1 MSEPRDIRDLVGDD
15 VPEAE
20 LAELARVDALLR
32 SVPPPA
38 PEVPGT
44 LTRAVTGSRPDSSR
58 WRPRRLAVAVAL
70 AAALAALSFGVGT
83 WLSGGDEFDA
93 RGTVPMEATDNAR
106 GASALIRLGPPQGG
120 GNWEL
125 ELETKGLPKLPDGG
139 YYVLW
144 LSKDGE
150 YAATCGTFAVGSGT
164 TTVRMNAPYRLTDY
178 DAWVVTAVIPGQNEN
193 AEPPWLLKAEI
204 TQA

>member
-1 MSEPRDIRDLVGDD
+1 VSPRDFRDLVGDD
-15 VPEAE
+15 VPEDE

-44 LTRAVTGSRPDSSR
+44 LTRAITGAGPGSRR
-58 WRPRRLAVAVAL
+58 WRPRRLAIAVAL
-70 AAALAALSFGVGT
+70 AAALAALSFGVGS
-83 WLSGGDEFDA
+83 WLSGGNDFEA
-93 RGTVPMEATDNAR
+93 RGTVPMEASGQAR
-106 GASALIRLGPPQGG
+106 GASALIRLGPPKGG

-125 ELETKGLPKLPDGG
+125 ELETEGLPKLPEGG

-150 YAATCGTFAVGSGT
+150 YAATCGTFAVGSGK
-164 TTVRMNAPYRLTDY
+164 TTVRMNAPYRLAEY
-178 DAWVVTAVIPGQNEN
+178 DAWVVSAHVPGQKEGT
-193 AEPPWLLKAEI
+193 EPPWLLKAEI

>member
-1 MSEPRDIRDLVGDD
+1 VSEPRDIRDLVGDD
-15 VPEAE
+15 VPEEE

-32 SVPPPA
+32 SVPPPT
-38 PEVPGT
+38 PEVPAT
-44 LTRAVTGSRPDSSR
+44 LTRAITGPSSTS
-58 WRPRRLAVAVAL
+58 WRPRRLAIAVGI

-83 WLSGGDEFDA
+83 WLSGGDDFDA

-106 GASALIRLGPPQGG
+106 GASALIRLGPAQGG

-125 ELETKGLPKLPDGG
+125 ELETEGLPKLPKGG

-144 LSKDGE
+144 LSKNGE

-164 TTVRMNAPYRLTDY
+164 TTVRMNASYRLTDY

-204 TQA
+204 TRA

>member
-1 MSEPRDIRDLVGDD
+1 MTEPRDVRDLVGDD

-38 PEVPGT
+38 SEVPGT
-44 LTRAVTGSRPDSSR
+44 LTRAVTGSPRSKS
-58 WRPRRLAVAVAL
+58 WRPRGLAVAIAL

-83 WLSGGDEFDA
+83 WLSSSDDFDA
-93 RGTVPMEATDNAR
+93 RGTVPMKATDDAR
-106 GASALIRLGPPQGG
+106 GASGLIRLGPAQGG

-125 ELETKGLPKLPDGG
+125 ELETKGLPKLPEGG

-164 TTVRMNAPYRLTDY
+164 TTVRMNAPYRLADY

-193 AEPPWLLKAEI
+193 AKPPWLLKAEI
-204 TQA
+204 TRA

>member
-1 MSEPRDIRDLVGDD
+1 MSERNVRDLVGDD

-20 LAELARVDALLR
+20 LTELARVDALLR

-44 LTRAVTGSRPDSSR
+44 LTRAVTGARPGSTGR
-58 WRPRRLAVAVAL
+58 RRGRLAVAVAL
-70 AAALAALSFGVGT
+70 AATLAALSFGAGS
-83 WLSGGDEFDA
+83 WLSGGADFDA
-93 RGTVPMEATDNAR
+93 RGTVPMEATDHAR
-106 GASALIRLGPPQGG
+106 GASALIRLGPAQPG

-125 ELETKGLPKLPDGG
+125 ELETEGLPKLPEGG

-144 LSKDGE
+144 LSKNGE

-164 TTVRMNAPYRLTDY
+164 TTVRMNAPYRLADY
-178 DAWVVTAVIPGQNEN
+178 DAWVVTAVVPGQTGD
-193 AEPPWLLKAEI
+193 ADSPWLLKAEI
-204 TQA
+204 TRA

>member
-1 MSEPRDIRDLVGDD
+1 MSEPRDIKGLVGDD

-44 LTRAVTGSRPDSSR
+44 LTRAVTGPHPVSTRQR
-58 WRPRRLAVAVAL
+58 RGRLAVAAAL
-70 AAALAALSFGVGT
+70 AAAIAALSFGVGG
-83 WLSGGDEFDA
+83 WLFGGDNFDA
-93 RGTVPMEATDNAR
+93 RGTVPMEASDDAR
-106 GASALIRLGPPQGG
+106 GATALIRLGHGKGG

-125 ELETKGLPKLPDGG
+125 ELETKGLPKLPEGG

-150 YAATCGTFAVGSGT
+150 YAATCGTFSVGSGT
-164 TTVRMNAPYRLTDY
+164 TTVRMNASYRLADY
-178 DAWVVTAVIPGQNEN
+178 DAWFVTANVPGQDEN

-204 TQA
+204 TRT

>member
-15 VPEAE
+15 VQEAE

-32 SVPPPA
+32 SVPPPV

-44 LTRAVTGSRPDSSR
+44 LTRAVTGSRRGSTS
-58 WRPRRLAVAVAL
+58 WRPRRLGIAVAL

-83 WLSGGDEFDA
+83 WLSGGDHFDA
-93 RGTVPMEATDNAR
+93 RATVPMEASDDAR
-106 GASALIRLGPPQGG
+106 GASALIRLGPGQGD

-125 ELETKGLPKLPDGG
+125 ELETKGLPKLPEGT

-150 YAATCGTFAVGSGT
+150 YAATCGTFQAGSGT
-164 TTVRMNAPYRLTDY
+164 TTVRMNAPYRLAEY
-178 DAWVVTAVIPGQNEN
+178 DAWVVTAHVSGQKEN
-193 AEPPWLLKAEI
+193 ADPPWLLKAEI

>member
-1 MSEPRDIRDLVGDD
+1 VSEPRDIRDLVGDD
-15 VPEAE
+15 VPEEE

-38 PEVPGT
+38 PEVPAT
-44 LTRAVTGSRPDSSR
+44 LTRAITGPGSTS
-58 WRPRRLAVAVAL
+58 WRPRRLAIAVGI

-83 WLSGGDEFDA
+83 WLSGGDDFDA

-106 GASALIRLGPPQGG
+106 GASALIRLGPAKGG

-125 ELETKGLPKLPDGG
+125 ELETEGLPKLPEGG

-150 YAATCGTFAVGSGT
+150 YAATCGTFAVGSGK
-164 TTVRMNAPYRLTDY
+164 TTVRMNAPYRLRDY
-178 DAWVVTAVIPGQNEN
+178 DAWVVTAVVPGQDEN
-193 AEPPWLLKAEI
+193 DDPPWLLKAEI
-204 TQA
+204 AQA

>member
-1 MSEPRDIRDLVGDD
+1 MTEPRDVRDLVGDD

-38 PEVPGT
+38 PEVPAT
-44 LTRAVTGSRPDSSR
+44 LTRAITGPGSTRR
-58 WRPRRLAVAVAL
+58 RPRRLAVAIAL
-70 AAALAALSFGVGT
+70 ATALAALSFGVGS
-83 WLSGGDEFDA
+83 WLAGGDDFEA

-106 GASALIRLGPPQGG
+106 GASGLIRLGPAQGG

-125 ELETKGLPKLPDGG
+125 ELETQGLPKLPEGG

-164 TTVRMNAPYRLTDY
+164 TTVRMNAPYRLADY
-178 DAWVVTAVIPGQNEN
+178 DAWVVTAVVPGRDED
-193 AEPPWLLKAEI
+193 AEPPWLLKADI

>member
-1 MSEPRDIRDLVGDD
+1 MSERDVRDLVGDD

-20 LAELARVDALLR
+20 LTELARVDALLR

-38 PEVPGT
+38 SEVPGT
-44 LTRAVTGSRPDSSR
+44 LTRAVTGPRPGSTGR
-58 WRPRRLAVAVAL
+58 RRGRLAAAVAL

-83 WLSGGDEFDA
+83 RLTGGADFDA
-93 RGTVPMEATDNAR
+93 RGTVPMEATDDAR
-106 GASALIRLGPPQGG
+106 GASALIRLGPAQGG

-125 ELETKGLPKLPDGG
+125 ELETEGLPKLPEGG

-144 LSKDGE
+144 LSKNGE

-164 TTVRMNAPYRLTDY
+164 TTVRMNAPYRLADY
-178 DAWVVTAVIPGQNEN
+178 DAWVVTAVVPGQKDD

-204 TQA
+204 TRA